1 MTKNILIVDDHP
13 LIANGIKR
21 LIEQNTAFEVVGI
34 IYSQDDLW
42 ARLTRDIDILI
53 LDLNVKGKNSIE
65 IISKIKSIQRT
76 IKIVIFSSYNKPS
89 LVRKAFKKGVDAYIL
104 KDSDENEL
112 TNALYQVLNEKQF
125 IGLRVAIP
133 KTGIPKKSKDFEDV
147 FIKKSSLSK
156 REIEVM
162 NLVIEGFDNQKIAKK
177 LFISKHTVQSHRKNI
192 FKKMDV
198 HSVAELIKLLHNL

>member
-42 ARLTRDIDILI
+42 ARLTSDIDILI

-65 IISKIKSIQRT
+65 IISKIKSIQRI

-112 TNALYQVLNEKQF
+112 TKALYQVLDERQF
-125 IGLRVAIP
+125 VGSRVAIP
-133 KTGIPKKSKDFEDV
+133 KAGIPEKSKEFEDI

-162 NLVIEGFDNQKIAKK
+162 NLVIEGFDNQKIAEK